1 MNIIV
6 ALSIANAGSSTGQRP
21 NAQPIM
27 EVVWLKYITQ
37 LR

>member
-6 ALSIANAGSSTGQRP
+6 ALSIVNAGSSTGQRP

-27 EVVWLKYITQ
+27 EVV
-37 LR
+37 